1 MSVYPVC
8 DTTMN
13 ASVIGTAAT
22 EAEALRLIREHFTAQ
37 YPGWIDTLTK
47 ATVIHVLL
55 ATHQPHTRERLI
67 QAWVGSA
74 DAR

>member
-1 MSVYPVC
+1 VSLYPVC

-22 EAEALRLIREHFTAQ
+22 EAEALAIVRAHLRKT
-37 YPGWIDTLTK
+37 YPEWIDTLVK
-47 ATVIHVLL
+47 ATVVYVLL
-55 ATHQPHTRERLI
+55 AEYPPDGACERLI

-74 DAR
+74 A